1 MTYELNTA
9 ARYRLHAEELRVI
22 ADTAVDTKHQRQL
35 RDIAVDYERMAEQL
49 EQIDWTNKSLKRPR

>member
-35 RDIAVDYERMAEQL
+35 REIASVGVV
-49 EQIDWTNKSLKRPR
+49 